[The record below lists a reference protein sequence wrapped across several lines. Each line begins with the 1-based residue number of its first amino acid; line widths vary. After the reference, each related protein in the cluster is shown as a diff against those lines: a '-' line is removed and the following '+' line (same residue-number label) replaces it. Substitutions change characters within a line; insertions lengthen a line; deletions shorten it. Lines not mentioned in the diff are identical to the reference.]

1 MVKVTSYL
9 CLGCGLCAQS
19 CPQEAI
25 HIISEQ
31 ARIVQ
36 SKCNS
41 CGLCMEICPQG
52 AIIEYAAISSQNLSK
67 EIQDMRKQVEAI
79 LARIE
84 EIGSTSSINQ

>member
-1 MVKVTSYL
+1 MVKVTNYL
-9 CLGCGLCAQS
+9 CLGCGLCAQN
-19 CPQEAI
+19 CPQRAI
-25 HIISEQ
+25 YIISEQ
-31 ARIVQ
+31 AQIVQ

-52 AIIEYAAISSQNLSK
+52 AIIECVTISSQNLSE
-67 EIQDMRKQVEAI
+67 EIQVMRKQVEAI